1 MDTKMTEP
9 VSLTRR
15 NKSSPSTRRR
25 NSKRKTSFLE
35 SKKKN
40 ENTESKK
47 QTENKE
53 HEKQTENKEP
63 DKQTEI
69 MSAGSLK
76 VCDLKTH
83 MKGKEKTMEQ
93 LEENNGRYHA
103 CDICGKEFGSKFV
116 SEPTQ

>member
-1 MDTKMTEP
+1 
-9 VSLTRR
+9 
-15 NKSSPSTRRR
+15 
-25 NSKRKTSFLE
+25 
-35 SKKKN
+35 
-40 ENTESKK
+40 
-47 QTENKE
+47 
-53 HEKQTENKEP
+53 
-63 DKQTEI
+63 